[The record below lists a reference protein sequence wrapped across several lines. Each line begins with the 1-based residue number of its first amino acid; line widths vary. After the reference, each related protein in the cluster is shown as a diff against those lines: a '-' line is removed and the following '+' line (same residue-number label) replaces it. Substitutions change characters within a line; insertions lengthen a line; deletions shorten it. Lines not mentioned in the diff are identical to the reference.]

1 MVEKAEKLWRPH
13 RHYARHLSLRREK
26 IYTIMPNTKESQ
38 IRELII
44 DRCLSSGKPM
54 TRREITTKV
63 NQELISRGV
72 PPVNSKSTILDDF
85 DNISQRWRVEIDK
98 KRKGNLWYYNYK
110 DPSFS
115 IFKQTLLPSE
125 LEKLYQIVNLIK
137 DFTGLPQ
144 FEWLEQVRDR
154 IQISA
159 LSDSKRKPIVRFM
172 HNPAIAEYRKHFNPL
187 YEIIQEQKP
196 IELTYRRFNS
206 KEERTYVVHP
216 YELKEFACRWYLV
229 GSVDHHP
236 GSISCFGFERI
247 ISYKTSDVP
256 FRENTR
262 DLDEYFDSMLGL
274 TLNDDKEP
282 QDVLLWVENSE
293 YPYLET
299 NPIHKSQMLVRE
311 ENGGKVIS
319 LHLYVNY
326 ELVMRL
332 FSYNEGVKVLAP
344 VELQQKMKEKA
355 YKLAHSY
362 DL

>member
-1 MVEKAEKLWRPH
+1 
-13 RHYARHLSLRREK
+13 
-26 IYTIMPNTKESQ
+26 MPKTKDP
-38 IRELII
+38 ITRLAVI
-44 DRCLSSGKPM
+44 DRCLRDEEL
-54 TRREITTKV
+54 TLTEITQKV
-63 NQELISRGV
+63 NAELKAQHQLPIV
-72 PPVNSKSTILDDF
+72 KSTIVKDL
-85 DNISQRWRVEIDK
+85 NYITRRLRIEIDK
-98 KRKGNLWYYNYK
+98 RPKGKEFTQRYK

-115 IFKQTLLPSE
+115 IFKSSLTLAE
-125 LEKLYQIVNLIK
+125 LEKLYQIVDLIK

-256 FRENTR
+256 FRENSR

-274 TLNDDKEP
+274 TLNDDKDP

-299 NPIHKSQMLVRE
+299 NPIHISQKLVRE

-326 ELVMRL
+326 ELVMRI
-332 FSYNEGVKVLAP
+332 FSYNIGLKVLAP
-344 VELQQKMKEKA
+344 SDLLQKMRERVKIMFGYYEE
-355 YKLAHSY
+355 
-362 DL
+362 